1 MKRMPYTLA
10 AALTASAV
18 LVATPQLAEAGSW
31 TPAGVVG
38 NARPT
43 QSRLT
48 NLDHLDF
55 LGDTVR
61 PPAQSGHT
69 TYRLAQEPAM
79 GVLWTYADHQADGS
93 YKRVGGGNYDAA
105 TNTYGQGAFNA
116 DDIARAA
123 VVYLRDWRQTGA
135 PSSRRSA
142 YELLRGLTYL
152 QTTASGPNKG
162 NVVLW
167 MQPDGTLNPSAE
179 PAEQPDPSDSDASY
193 WLARTVWALGEGY
206 AAFRRSDPAFAGFL
220 KERLDLGVEAI
231 DREVLDRDGEFLQVD
246 GRETPAWFIVDG
258 ADASAEAVLG
268 LAAYVRVDG
277 TPQARHVLTRLSAG
291 IARMSGG
298 DARTWPFGGV
308 LPWALSRSD
317 WHAWASQM
325 PAALAA
331 ASTTLDRPRLA
342 DVAARDSFTFDPFML
357 TSGGPDNGRLPSRAD
372 ATQIAYGVDSRVQAL
387 IATGRTG
394 HRRASSTLAGVVA
407 AWFFGANA
415 SRQPTYHPATGATF
429 DGVASDGTVNQ
440 NSGAESTIHGLLTM
454 LALDSHPV
462 ARSIARTAS
471 VRRYVGTNLIEAE
484 TGALSGDAKIVQPAS
499 SWTGESQ
506 YTGGKYVSL
515 RGGSTA
521 TYDLGRHRRA
531 LLMPVVDLRHGSTG
545 VTTFRAGRTLLGT
558 VRAGAIAAS
567 GDSGGPGALLPVTL
581 PRTLGSRA
589 ATVTATTVGSETRL
603 DALMVQP
610 LVTRVVLGGRRHGT
624 AVLRSAATST
634 QRVRVR
640 VPGAGRA
647 QVWSYDGRGILQ
659 RHKRASSRSVRVTIV
674 PGGFALVRR

>member
-1 MKRMPYTLA
+1 MKRKLYTLA
-10 AALTASAV
+10 AALTACAV
-18 LVATPQLAEAGSW
+18 LVATPQLAEAGSR
-31 TPAGVVG
+31 TPSGAV
-38 NARPT
+38 ASASAPRP
-43 QSRLT
+43 RLT
-48 NLDHLDF
+48 NLHHLDF
-55 LGDTVR
+55 LGDTVT
-61 PPAQSGHT
+61 PPSQSGHT
-69 TYRLAQEPAM
+69 TYRLSQEPKI

-93 YKRVGGGNYDAA
+93 YKRVGGGTFDPD

-116 DDIARAA
+116 DDVARAA

-135 PSSRRSA
+135 ASSRRSA

-152 QTTASGPNKG
+152 QTSADGPNQG

-179 PAEQPDPSDSDASY
+179 PAEQPDPSDSDVSY

-206 AAFRRSDPAFAGFL
+206 AAFRNSDPAFAGFL

-231 DREVLDRDGEFLQVD
+231 DRQVLDRDGQFLQVD
-246 GRETPAWFIVDG
+246 GRKTPAWFIADG
-258 ADASAEAVLG
+258 ADASAEAILG
-268 LAAYVRVDG
+268 LAAYVRVGG

-291 IARMSGG
+291 LARMSGG
-298 DARTWPFGGV
+298 DARTWPFRGV

-325 PAALAA
+325 PAALAT
-331 ASTTLDRPRLA
+331 ASTALDRPELA
-342 DVAARDSFTFDPFML
+342 DAAARDSFTFDPWML

-372 ATQIAYGVDSRVQAL
+372 ATQIAYGVDSRVQSL
-387 IATGRTG
+387 LATGRTG
-394 HRRASSTLAGVVA
+394 HRRASSRLAGVVA

-415 SRQPTYHPATGATF
+415 SRQPTYDPATGVTF
-429 DGVASDGTVNQ
+429 DGVAADGTVNQ

-462 ARSIARTAS
+462 ARRFARTAS
-471 VRRYVGTNLIEAE
+471 VHEYVGTDLVEAE
-484 TGALSGDAKIVQPAS
+484 TGRLSGDAKIVQPAS

-506 YTGGKYVSL
+506 YTGGHYVSL
-515 RGGSTA
+515 RGGSRA

-531 LLMPVVDLRHGSTG
+531 LVMPVVDLRHGSTG
-545 VTTFRAGRTLLGT
+545 VTTFRAGRTVLGT
-558 VRAGAIAAS
+558 VRAGAIAPS
-567 GDSGGPGALLPVTL
+567 GDSAGPGALLPVTL
-581 PRTLGSRA
+581 PKTLGSRA

-603 DALMVQP
+603 DALMMQP
-610 LVTRVVLGGRRHGT
+610 LVTRVVLGGRHHGT

-640 VPGAGRA
+640 VPGVGKAK
-647 QVWSYDGRGILQ
+647 VWSYDGRGVLQ
-659 RHKRASSRSVRVTIV
+659 HRKRVVARSVPVTIV
-674 PGGFALVRR
+674 PGGFTLVRR

>member
-1 MKRMPYTLA
+1 
-10 AALTASAV
+10 
-18 LVATPQLAEAGSW
+18 
-31 TPAGVVG
+31 
-38 NARPT
+38 
-43 QSRLT
+43 
-48 NLDHLDF
+48 
-55 LGDTVR
+55 
-61 PPAQSGHT
+61 
-69 TYRLAQEPAM
+69 
-79 GVLWTYADHQADGS
+79 
-93 YKRVGGGNYDAA
+93 
-105 TNTYGQGAFNA
+105 
-116 DDIARAA
+116 
-123 VVYLRDWRQTGA
+123 
-135 PSSRRSA
+135 
-142 YELLRGLTYL
+142 
-152 QTTASGPNKG
+152 
-162 NVVLW
+162 
-167 MQPDGTLNPSAE
+167 
-179 PAEQPDPSDSDASY
+179 
-193 WLARTVWALGEGY
+193 
-206 AAFRRSDPAFAGFL
+206 
-220 KERLDLGVEAI
+220 
-231 DREVLDRDGEFLQVD
+231 
-246 GRETPAWFIVDG
+246 
-258 ADASAEAVLG
+258 
-268 LAAYVRVDG
+268 
-277 TPQARHVLTRLSAG
+277 
-291 IARMSGG
+291 
-298 DARTWPFGGV
+298 
-308 LPWALSRSD
+308 
-317 WHAWASQM
+317 
-325 PAALAA
+325 
-331 ASTTLDRPRLA
+331 
-342 DVAARDSFTFDPFML
+342 
-357 TSGGPDNGRLPSRAD
+357 
-372 ATQIAYGVDSRVQAL
+372 ATQIAYGVDSRVQSL

-394 HRRASSTLAGVVA
+394 HQRAGSTLAGVVA

-415 SRQPTYHPATGATF
+415 SQQPTYHPGTGVTF
-429 DGVASDGTVNQ
+429 DGVAPDGTVNQ